1 MRHQLGPL
9 ALVALAACGKGTS
22 TPATQPAPTSAIPAV
37 SAASLKADLTAYS
50 HDSMEGREA
59 GTIGNVRATTF
70 IAAQVKKLG
79 LQPAGENGTYFQVV
93 PLVNKALDPNSMVSA
108 GGTALVMNKD
118 FVSFGVPQL
127 GLAQSINVTDAPS
140 IYGGRIGDTT
150 AALTEA
156 QVDGKFVV
164 LQPPIGKSG
173 KPVWQFWQGLDRK
186 KYAKAAGLAVI
197 GLDLMPPPVIDFL
210 VKPSV
215 VLKSD
220 DAAPPAGAMYVM
232 MVTPGGA
239 EKILGASPSSMAVG
253 TAGKPVTA
261 RITMSASEV
270 TTPARNVVAIL
281 PGVDPKLKSEYVAI
295 GAHNDHI
302 GMSQPMD
309 HDSIW
314 AYNHIVRPAGAESD
328 NVTPTAEQLVK
339 VNATLDSLRKLNKP
353 RLDSIN
359 NGADDDGSGTV
370 SVLGIAGALVNSKSK
385 PKRSILFVWH
395 TGEEKGLWGSQY
407 FTDHPTVPRD
417 SIVAQLNMD
426 MVGRGMAT
434 DRVLGDSS
442 TVGSPNYLQLV
453 GSRRLSTELGDLV
466 EKVNVE
472 GKYGFA
478 FDYTLDANGHPE
490 NIYCRSDHAMYA
502 RYGIPVVFF
511 TTGVHQDYHQ
521 LTDEVQYI
529 QFDKMA
535 RIATFVA
542 NVALQVADFDHRMV
556 VDKPKPDPT
565 APCKQ

>member
-22 TPATQPAPTSAIPAV
+22 TTPATQPAPTSAIPAV
-37 SAASLKADLTAYS
+37 SAASLKADLTAYA

-108 GGTALVMNKD
+108 GGAALVMNKD

-127 GLAQSINVTDAPS
+127 GLAQSINVSDVPS

-156 QVDGKFVV
+156 QVEGKFVV

-186 KYAKAAGLAVI
+186 KYAKAAGIAVI
-197 GLDLMPPPVIDFL
+197 ALDLMPPPVIDFL

-220 DAAPPAGAMYVM
+220 DAAPPAGALYVM

-239 EKILGASPSSMAVG
+239 EKILGTNPSSMTVG

-261 RITMSASEV
+261 KITMSSSEV

-281 PGVDPKLKSEYVAI
+281 PGVDAKLKSEYVAI

-302 GMSQPMD
+302 GMSEP
-309 HDSIW
+309 
-314 AYNHIVRPAGAESD
+314 R
-328 NVTPTAEQLVK
+328 
-339 VNATLDSLRKLNKP
+339 AT
-353 RLDSIN
+353 
-359 NGADDDGSGTV
+359 T
-370 SVLGIAGALVNSKSK
+370 
-385 PKRSILFVWH
+385 
-395 TGEEKGLWGSQY
+395 
-407 FTDHPTVPRD
+407 
-417 SIVAQLNMD
+417 
-426 MVGRGMAT
+426 
-434 DRVLGDSS
+434 
-442 TVGSPNYLQLV
+442 
-453 GSRRLSTELGDLV
+453 SRRPRNSW
-466 EKVNVE
+466 
-472 GKYGFA
+472 
-478 FDYTLDANGHPE
+478 PW
-490 NIYCRSDHAMYA
+490 
-502 RYGIPVVFF
+502 
-511 TTGVHQDYHQ
+511 
-521 LTDEVQYI
+521 
-529 QFDKMA
+529 
-535 RIATFVA
+535 
-542 NVALQVADFDHRMV
+542 
-556 VDKPKPDPT
+556 
-565 APCKQ
+565 